1 MSKLY
6 VFGIGGTGS
15 RVLKSL
21 TMLLAAGVDMKG
33 YEVVPII
40 IDPDKA
46 AANLTQT
53 VDLLRTYNE
62 IRSKINFD
70 NTTNNH
76 FFSTKINL
84 EINPKVIMP
93 LENTGNVR
101 FSEYI
106 GLNGMKSDTIG
117 KSNFALASMLFSQEN
132 LDADMAVGFKGN
144 PNIGSVVL
152 NQLYAQMEN
161 EQSLFSH
168 VVSTL
173 KDGDR
178 IFVVSSI
185 FGGTG
190 ASGFPLLIKNMRK
203 NNPKLSNCNV
213 LRNAPIGAISVLP
226 YFGLQQNAESN
237 IDSTSFISKA
247 KAALEY
253 YQDNLKEVNALYYVA
268 DQIKSQYKNVE
279 GGARQKNKAHI
290 VELISA
296 LSIVDFVRLNIKD
309 LGVTGGVPNRNI
321 YKEFGIENDATS
333 VVFSDLAKQTNDI
346 IRTPMSMFELFS
358 KYIREQMDDNASQNQ
373 PWRKNL
379 GVDKNFLSEDF
390 YQNLFSFLTNNHEW
404 LVELAENERAFAP
417 FDLEV
422 HKDAL
427 FSYVKGVKPAKVMR
441 LDKDYGLYDSY
452 LNADK
457 KVSPNANIES
467 RFVELFYVVT
477 EKLVKDK
484 LNMM

>member
-70 NTTNNH
+70 NTTNNQ

-93 LENTGNVR
+93 LENTDNVR

-106 GLNGMKSDTIG
+106 GLNEMKSATNG

-132 LDADMAVGFKGN
+132 LDADMEVGFKGN

-226 YFGLQQNAESN
+226 YYIIFS
-237 IDSTSFISKA
+237 
-247 KAALEY
+247 
-253 YQDNLKEVNALYYVA
+253 
-268 DQIKSQYKNVE
+268 
-279 GGARQKNKAHI
+279 
-290 VELISA
+290 
-296 LSIVDFVRLNIKD
+296 LS
-309 LGVTGGVPNRNI
+309 
-321 YKEFGIENDATS
+321 
-333 VVFSDLAKQTNDI
+333 
-346 IRTPMSMFELFS
+346 
-358 KYIREQMDDNASQNQ
+358 
-373 PWRKNL
+373 
-379 GVDKNFLSEDF
+379 
-390 YQNLFSFLTNNHEW
+390 LTN
-404 LVELAENERAFAP
+404 
-417 FDLEV
+417 
-422 HKDAL
+422 
-427 FSYVKGVKPAKVMR
+427 FS
-441 LDKDYGLYDSY
+441 
-452 LNADK
+452 
-457 KVSPNANIES
+457 
-467 RFVELFYVVT
+467 VT
-477 EKLVKDK
+477 T
-484 LNMM
+484 